1 MRRFEHLVHCTKIQS
16 LHSEIWSK
24 SRETIEHFVTRIM
37 TKKFALKTYG
47 SIKKCRCSRSKSYN
61 IMRENGQVQVIV
73 LSSVITTIA
82 SPAGLDYDTN
92 ARYSP
97 LHGREYFSHAPKCA
111 IRLPITE
118 NNSNSSHVVYI
129 SHVRAERFPA

>member
-1 MRRFEHLVHCTKIQS
+1 
-16 LHSEIWSK
+16 
-24 SRETIEHFVTRIM
+24 
-37 TKKFALKTYG
+37 
-47 SIKKCRCSRSKSYN
+47 
-61 IMRENGQVQVIV
+61 MREIGTAHRIV
-73 LSSVITTIA
+73 FSSVITTIA

-92 ARYSP
+92 VRYSP

-111 IRLPITE
+111 IQLPITE